1 MAEQRFSVP
10 PDPTK
15 TATTQQHR
23 SERSEQSNRARLHE
37 QRPRKERTLIMIL
50 RLWRGWTSTEATS
63 TAYRELLTGQI
74 APAIL
79 ARGIP
84 GLRDLTVWRRD
95 PSELGGPG
103 AGDPDRDD
111 LRGPRRDHHLHRR
124 RPHALGRTGGGPA
137 AAGPFRRALPAL
149 HRRRPL
155 RLITA
160 GSFKGGHDSLSMTV
174 FVSSTESNL
183 RCHESCGQR

>member
-1 MAEQRFSVP
+1 
-10 PDPTK
+10 
-15 TATTQQHR
+15 
-23 SERSEQSNRARLHE
+23 
-37 QRPRKERTLIMIL
+37 MIL
-50 RLWRGWTSTEATS
+50 RLWRGWTSAEATS
-63 TAYRELLTGQI
+63 TAYQELLTGQI

-95 PSELGGPG
+95 TSELGGPG
-103 AGDPDRDD
+103 AEILTAMSFDDRDAIATFTGGDPMRSVVPDE
-111 LRGPRRDHHLHRR
+111 
-124 RPHALGRTGGGPA
+124 APA

-160 GSFKGGHDSLSMTV
+160 GSFERRS
-174 FVSSTESNL
+174 
-183 RCHESCGQR
+183 

>member
-1 MAEQRFSVP
+1 MAGQRFSVP

-15 TATTQQHR
+15 TAAPSEHR
-23 SERSEQSNRARLHE
+23 SERSEQSTGRDCTSSA
-37 QRPRKERTLIMIL
+37 QKKERALIMIL

-95 PSELGGPG
+95 PGELGGPG
-103 AGDPDRDD
+103 AEILTAMTFDDRDAIATFTGGDPTRSVV
-111 LRGPRRDHHLHRR
+111 PEEARRLLARFDEHSQHYTDIARF
-124 RPHALGRTGGGPA
+124 A
-137 AAGPFRRALPAL
+137 
-149 HRRRPL
+149 
-155 RLITA
+155 
-160 GSFKGGHDSLSMTV
+160 S
-174 FVSSTESNL
+174 
-183 RCHESCGQR
+183 

>member
-1 MAEQRFSVP
+1 MRVSANAQADRE
-10 PDPTK
+10 
-15 TATTQQHR
+15 
-23 SERSEQSNRARLHE
+23 SEE
-37 QRPRKERTLIMIL
+37 KGTLIMIL

-95 PSELGGPG
+95 PGRAWWSGC
-103 AGDPDRDD
+103 GDPDRDD
-111 LRGPRRDHHLHRR
+111 LRRPRRDRHLHRR
-124 RPHALGRTGGGPA
+124 RPHALGRTGGGSA

-149 HRRRPL
+149 HRHRPL

-160 GSFKGGHDSLSMTV
+160 GSFKGGHDSFSMTV

>member
-1 MAEQRFSVP
+1 
-10 PDPTK
+10 
-15 TATTQQHR
+15 
-23 SERSEQSNRARLHE
+23 
-37 QRPRKERTLIMIL
+37 MIL
-50 RLWRGWTSTEATS
+50 RLWRGWTSTEASS

-79 ARGIP
+79 ARGIS

-103 AGDPDRDD
+103 AEILTAMTFDDRDAIATFTGGDPTRSVV
-111 LRGPRRDHHLHRR
+111 PEEARRLLARFDE
-124 RPHALGRTGGGPA
+124 
-137 AAGPFRRALPAL
+137 LPAL

-155 RLITA
+155 RLVTV
-160 GSFKGGHDSLSMTV
+160 GSFTGVHDSLSMTV
-174 FVSSTESNL
+174 FVSSIESNL